1 MTNVKRVLQV
11 EGFRV
16 LLGLGALA
24 GILYALGAERK
35 W

>member
-1 MTNVKRVLQV
+1 MTKVKRVLQL

-16 LLGLGALA
+16 LLGLGALLSM
-24 GILYALGAERK
+24 LYALGAERK

>member
-1 MTNVKRVLQV
+1 MTKVRRVLQV

-24 GILYALGAERK
+24 SILYTLGAERK